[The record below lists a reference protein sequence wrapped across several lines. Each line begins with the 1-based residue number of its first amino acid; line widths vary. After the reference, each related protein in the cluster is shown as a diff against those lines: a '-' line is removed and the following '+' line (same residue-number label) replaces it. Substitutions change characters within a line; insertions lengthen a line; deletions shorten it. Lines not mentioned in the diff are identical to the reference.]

1 MTKTSAETN
10 VLATTALATK
20 ALATT
25 AVHGGEDRQKLGD
38 GIVDAIVPASTF
50 TFPNTAAILDFLHE
64 HPERD
69 EYVRYSHYN
78 QRVVEKKLAALDGGE
93 DALVF
98 TSGMSAITALLLSK
112 LSCGDEVIVFDECYH
127 RTRQFC
133 VERLGKLGIVTHRV
147 AMGDYDA
154 LKAAFSAKT
163 RLIFSE
169 SPTNPHLSV
178 VDLGRVK
185 RLVEESALP
194 IEIAIDTTI
203 ATPINYRPLLHGADY
218 VIHSAT
224 KYMGG
229 HNDLLAGVLVG
240 AQNKLEDIRALR
252 GLLGTIPAAQTCY
265 QLQRGLKTL
274 ALRVAQQNRTG
285 LKVAEFLEE
294 HPKVKKVYYPGLP
307 SHSYHDL
314 AKELFSGYGGLV
326 TFIIDGTPEQTS
338 AVIDKVQLA
347 RIGPSLGGVET
358 LIEQPYIMSYYR
370 LTKEQRQAV
379 GIDDSM
385 IRLAVGIEDTDD
397 LIADLRQALTAL

>member
-1 MTKTSAETN
+1 MTAKSTQKGES
-10 VLATTALATK
+10 LGTTV
-20 ALATT
+20 
-25 AVHGGEDRQKLGD
+25 VHGGEDRQKIGD

-93 DALVF
+93 EALAF
-98 TSGMSAITALLLSK
+98 TSGMSAITALMLSK
-112 LSCGDEVIVFDECYH
+112 LSSGDEVIVFDECYH

-147 AMGDYDA
+147 PMSDYDA
-154 LKAAFSAKT
+154 LKSAFSAKT

-178 VDLGRVK
+178 ADLGRIK
-185 RLVEESALP
+185 ELVEESKLP

-224 KYMGG
+224 KYLGG
-229 HNDLLAGVLVG
+229 HNDLMAGVLVG
-240 AQNKLEDIRALR
+240 AKDKLEDVRALR

-274 ALRVAQQNRTG
+274 ALRVAQHNKSGQA
-285 LKVAEFLEE
+285 VAEFLAG
-294 HPKVKKVYYPGLP
+294 HPKVKKVYYPGLD
-307 SHSYHDL
+307 SHPTHGL
-314 AKELFSGYGGLV
+314 AKEIFSGCGGLV
-326 TFIIDGTPEQTS
+326 TFIVDGTPEQTS
-338 AVIDKVQLA
+338 AVIDRVKLA

-385 IRLAVGIEDTDD
+385 VRLAVGIEDTDD
-397 LIADLRQALTAL
+397 LIEDLRQALAGI

>member
-1 MTKTSAETN
+1 MSDKPLSS
-10 VLATTALATK
+10 
-20 ALATT
+20 LATT
-25 AVHGGEDRQKLGD
+25 AVHGGEDRQKIGD

-50 TFPNTAAILDFLHE
+50 TFPDTAAILEFLHE

-78 QRVVEKKLAALDGGE
+78 QRIVEKKLAELDGGE
-93 DALVF
+93 AALAF
-98 TSGMSAITALLLSK
+98 TSGMSAITTLFLSK
-112 LSCGDEVIVFDECYH
+112 LSQGDEVIVFDECYH

-133 VERLGKLGIVTHRV
+133 VERLGKLGITTHRV

-154 LKAAFSAKT
+154 LKSAFSAKT

-178 VDLGRVK
+178 VDLARVK
-185 RLVEESALP
+185 QLVEDSKLP

-224 KYMGG
+224 KYLGG
-229 HNDLLAGVLVG
+229 HNDVLAGVLVG
-240 AQNKLEDIRALR
+240 SEEKLEDVKALR

-274 ALRVAQQNRTG
+274 ALRVQQQNRSG
-285 LKVAEFLEE
+285 LAVAEFLEA
-294 HPKVKKVYYPGLP
+294 HPKVKKVYYPGLA
-307 SHSYHDL
+307 SHGYHEL
-314 AKELFSGYGGLV
+314 AKEIFSGFGGLV
-326 TFIIDGTPEQTS
+326 TFIVDGSPEQTS
-338 AVIDKVQLA
+338 TVIDNTKLA

-385 IRLAVGIEDTDD
+385 VRLAVGIEDTDD
-397 LIADLRQALTAL
+397 LIEDLRQALDAI